1 MSTCKTKPCG
11 CNDAGLTTNPAYAA
25 DCPNPEACA
34 ETFSGECIVYTGDTI
49 IDYDTNLPYVSYGDR
64 FNEIVQMLIL
74 LNTNPTCVGSA
85 ATGLMSTAIT
95 TTSISVKWNAVA
107 CATGYT
113 VQYSNDGGLSWAS
126 ISTVPPVTS
135 LVISALTPGTEYYI
149 RVSTACPITGSCYS
163 LTIVVT
169 TKIII

>member
-1 MSTCKTKPCG
+1 MSRCKTKPCG
-11 CNDAGLTTNPAYAA
+11 CNDVGLTTNPNYSV

-49 IDYDTNLPYVSYGDR
+49 INYNTDLPYVSYGDR
-64 FNEIVQMLIL
+64 FNEVVQMLIL
-74 LNTNPTCVGSA
+74 LNTNPSCVGSA
-85 ATGLMSTAIT
+85 VTGLMSTAIT

-113 VQYSNDGGLSWAS
+113 VEYSNDGGLSWTS

-135 LVISALTPGTEYYI
+135 LVIPALTPDTEYYI
-149 RVSTACPITGSCYS
+149 RVLTACSGPGFCYS
-163 LTIVVT
+163 LTIVVR
-169 TKIII
+169 TKTII